1 VAKLYKWQSTL
12 MDEQGLPL
20 KGVVVRVRHEIP
32 DLHYPLACLYA
43 DQAGNY
49 PLGNPV
55 ISGDKGEISFFAVR
69 GAYRIVATI
78 DNRVQRMWRYVGIG
92 LITELTKDNGE

>member
-1 VAKLYKWQSTL
+1 MTKLYKWQSTI

-20 KGVVVRVRHEIP
+20 KGVIVQIRHEMP

-43 DQAGNY
+43 DQAGNHL
-49 PLGNPV
+49 LGNPI
-55 ISGDKGEISFFAVR
+55 ISGDKGEVSFFVVR
-69 GAYRIVATI
+69 GAYRVVATI
-78 DNRVQRMWRYVGIG
+78 GTRIQRIWRYVGIG